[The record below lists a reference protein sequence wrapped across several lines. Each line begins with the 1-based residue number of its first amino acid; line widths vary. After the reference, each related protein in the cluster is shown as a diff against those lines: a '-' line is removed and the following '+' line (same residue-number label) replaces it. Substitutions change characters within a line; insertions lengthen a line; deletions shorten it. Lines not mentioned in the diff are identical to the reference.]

1 MKKLFTFIII
11 TLLFFAIFGQ
21 CEAQSRECVV
31 QAYTSQLGVREATG
45 HNDGADV
52 EKYLSTTGLGKGFAW
67 CAAFVNW
74 AHQQCGYSGP
84 RAAAAW
90 SPAWFPTSKLV
101 THPQQGDVF
110 GIYFASK
117 KRIAHVGFIDR
128 WEGNKAY
135 TVEGNTNE
143 AGSREGDGVYRKIRL
158 QSQIYKVAR
167 WIDTN

>member
-1 MKKLFTFIII
+1 MRKLI
-11 TLLFFAIFGQ
+11 TILLFIALFLLKFGRV
-21 CEAQSRECVV
+21 EAQRRECVV
-31 QAYTSQLGVREATG
+31 EAYTSQLGVREATG
-45 HNDGADV
+45 RNDGLDV
-52 EKYLSTTGLGKGFAW
+52 EKYLSSTGLGKGFAW

-101 THPQQGDVF
+101 THPLPGDVF
-110 GIYFASK
+110 GIYFPSK
-117 KRIAHVGFIDR
+117 GRIAHVGFIDK
-128 WEGNKAY
+128 WEGNRAY

-158 QSQIYKVAR
+158 QSQIYKVSR
-167 WIDTN
+167 WTN

>member
-158 QSQIYKVAR
+158 QSQIYQVAR
-167 WIDTN
+167 WIN